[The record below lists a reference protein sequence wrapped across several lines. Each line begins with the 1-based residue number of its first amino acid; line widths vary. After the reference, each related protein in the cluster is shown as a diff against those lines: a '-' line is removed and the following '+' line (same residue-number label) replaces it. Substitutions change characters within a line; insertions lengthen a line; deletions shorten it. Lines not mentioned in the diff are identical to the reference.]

1 MDFTELKANIQKH
14 GLRNSL
20 LVAPMPTASTSQIL
34 GFNECFEPFTSN
46 LYSRRTMAG
55 EFVVV
60 NKYLMKELVDMGMWN
75 EQLKN
80 SIIANQGSVQH
91 IAGLSEEM
99 KEKYKIVW
107 EMPMKHIIDLAADR
121 GAFICQSQSMNLW
134 VEDPNYSGLT
144 SMHFYSW
151 TKGLKTGMY
160 YLRRKAAHKAQ
171 QFTIEPTMNENKKDE
186 RKENKSEEVCEMCS
200 A

>member
-1 MDFTELKANIQKH
+1 
-14 GLRNSL
+14 
-20 LVAPMPTASTSQIL
+20 
-34 GFNECFEPFTSN
+34 
-46 LYSRRTMAG
+46 MAG

-60 NKYLMKELVDMGMWN
+60 NKYLMKELVDAGMWN

-91 IAGLSEEM
+91 IAGLSAEL

-171 QFTIEPTMNENKKDE
+171 QFTIEPTRNERNE
-186 RKENKSEEVCEMCS
+186 RNETKEKKSEEVCEMCS